1 MAEIIAGIDAE
12 INATEGVTWKE
23 LLLPVNRYRVF
34 LVISLQIGVQLTGNT
49 SLAYYAPQVFQTVGA
64 GDSKLLISG
73 FFGIVKV
80 VGCLIFLVFLVERV
94 GRKGALLGGAG
105 FMGTMML
112 IVAVLTAT
120 HPPAPDATHV
130 SPAGAAAI
138 TMIYLEAGESR
149 N

>member
-1 MAEIIAGIDAE
+1 MTNKIGSTKFIANI
-12 INATEGVTWKE
+12 
-23 LLLPVNRYRVF
+23 L
-34 LVISLQIGVQLTGNT
+34 GNT

-80 VGCLIFLVFLVERV
+80 IGCLIFLVFLVERI
-94 GRKGALLGGAG
+94 GRKGALLGGAAV
-105 FMGTMML
+105 MGTMML
-112 IVAVLTAT
+112 VVAVLTAT

-138 TMIYLEAGESR
+138 TMIYLEAGKSR
-149 N
+149 NQENVRSRRRLTAYSGLQHVLRPCLMVVPE